1 MRKILC
7 AALAVLLLTGSGKRD
22 RILYKDASAPV
33 ANRVA
38 DLLSRMTLDEK
49 IGQLICPYGWPMY
62 DRLSLSEATYNRNFV
77 DFIQKEHGG
86 MLWGL
91 FRADPWTKKT
101 LDNGLF
107 PQAAI
112 SAYNSLQRYAID
124 STRLGI
130 PILLAEEAPH
140 GHMAIGTTVMPTSL
154 GLAASWDEEAM
165 EEVGRTVAEE
175 LCAVG
180 ARIAYGPVVDLAR
193 ELRWSRVEETY
204 GEDPSLTARLAG
216 SFVRGLSPKK
226 NGWDRGVV
234 ATLKHFTAYG
244 APLGGHNGHVSVIG
258 ERDIYENVLPVFKA
272 CLDEGALSVMT
283 SYNSINGIPCTANED
298 LLSGLL
304 RDQWSFDGIVVSDL
318 GSIDGLRGTHR
329 IAKDN
334 AEAGKIALEAGVDV
348 DLGARCYSQIKAL
361 VESGEISQIVLDRA
375 VSRVLTLKFSLGLFD
390 HPYLDPARVSG
401 VRSHAHGEVA
411 LKMAREGVVLLENRG
426 ILPLDKGMKVA
437 VIGPNADMMYNQ
449 LGDYTAPQQE
459 ENICTPLEGIR
470 EKIGADRVVYEK
482 GCAIRDTQWNRI
494 EDAARVAREADV
506 AVVFVGGSSA
516 RDFETR
522 YIETGAAQVNEQSV
536 SDMES
541 GEGYDRATLTL
552 LGLQEELLKAVKA
565 TGTPIV
571 VVYIEGRPLDKS
583 WAKDHA
589 DALLTQFYPGQAGG
603 QAIADVLFGD
613 YNPAGRLPVSVPR
626 SVGQLPVYYNQ
637 PFPGGGNYIDS
648 PGTPL
653 YAFGYGLSYT
663 TFSYDDVHFLLDGN
677 EVRVSDAPSP
687 RGRGVGGN
695 RPQGFPGGAVPQPT
709 RDTVAFS
716 GPDSRMEVQVTL
728 TNTGSVDGDE
738 VVQLYLTDMLAS
750 TVRPRQQLRAFRR
763 VHVKAGETVRVSLL
777 LAPDDFGLYDRKM
790 EHVVEAGDFT
800 LRIGPSSDSAKLSKI
815 LSLKGM
821 KL

>member
-1 MRKILC
+1 MKKMLWVVV
-7 AALAVLLLTGSGKRD
+7 ATLFLTGFGQAD
-22 RILYKDASAPV
+22 RMLYKDASAPV
-33 ANRVA
+33 GKRVD
-38 DLLSRMTLDEK
+38 DLLGRMTLDEK
-49 IGQLICPYGWPMY
+49 IGQLVCPYGWPMY
-62 DRLSLSEATYNRNFV
+62 DRISDSDATYNQRFV
-77 DFIQKEHGG
+77 DFVQKEHGG

-101 LDNGLF
+101 LENGLF
-107 PQAAI
+107 PQAAVA
-112 SAYNSLQRYAID
+112 AYNRMQQFAMD

-154 GLAASWDEEAM
+154 GLAASWDADAM
-165 EEVGRTVAEE
+165 EEVGRVVAEE

-204 GEDPSLTARLAG
+204 GEDPALTARLAG
-216 SFVRGLSPKK
+216 SFVRGLSPRS
-226 NGWDRGVV
+226 NGWEKGVV

-283 SYNSINGIPCTANED
+283 SYNSIDGIPCTANAE

-304 RDQWSFDGIVVSDL
+304 RDQWGFSGIVVSDL

-334 AEAGKIALEAGVDV
+334 ADAGRIALEAGVDV

-361 VESGEISQIVLDRA
+361 VERGDIRMKDLDQA
-375 VSRVLTLKFSLGLFD
+375 VGRVLALKFSLGLFD
-390 HPYLDPARVSG
+390 HPYLDPSG
-401 VRSHAHGEVA
+401 VSRIRSRAHGETA
-411 LKMAREGVVLLENRG
+411 LKMAREGVVLLENNG
-426 ILPLDKGMKVA
+426 ILPLDKRMKVA
-437 VIGPNADMMYNQ
+437 VIGPNADRMYNQ
-449 LGDYTAPQQE
+449 LGDYTAPQPE

-470 EKIGADRVVYEK
+470 GKIGSDRVVYAR
-482 GCAIRDTQWNRI
+482 GCAIRDTRWNGIDEAVR
-494 EDAARVAREADV
+494 AARQADV

-552 LGLQEELLKAVKA
+552 LGLQEDLLKAVKA
-565 TGTPIV
+565 TGKPVV
-571 VVYIEGRPLDKS
+571 VVYIEGRPLDKV
-583 WAKDHA
+583 WAKENA

-648 PGTPL
+648 PGSPL
-653 YAFGYGLSYT
+653 YPFGYGLSYT
-663 TFSYDDVHFLLDGN
+663 SFAYQQVRFFLDGR
-677 EVRVSDAPSP
+677 EVKASAVPAP
-687 RGRGVGGN
+687 RGRGFGGS
-695 RPQGFPGGAVPQPT
+695 RPPERPGRAAPEAA
-709 RDTVAFS
+709 RDTVSFS
-716 GPDSRMEVQVTL
+716 SPDSRLLVEVTL
-728 TNTGSVDGDE
+728 TNTGTVDGDE
-738 VVQLYLTDMLAS
+738 VVELYLTDMLAS
-750 TVRPRQQLRAFRR
+750 TVRPRLQLRAFRR
-763 VHVKAGETVRVSLL
+763 VPVKAGETVRVNLSLSP
-777 LAPDDFGLYDRKM
+777 ADFGMYDRKM

-800 LRIGPSSDSAKLSKI
+800 VRIGPSSDDAKLSGI
-815 LSLKGM
+815 LTLGGM